1 MLVDGSIVSITS
13 LCTGPAIPLSNAHF
27 GVGSG
32 PILLDNLGCSGEED
46 SLLDCPRSENSCFHS
61 EDAGVIC
68 PLPSG

>member
-1 MLVDGSIVSITS
+1 MLLSA
-13 LCTGPAIPLSNAHF
+13 GPAIPLSRAHF

-32 PILLDNLGCSGEED
+32 PILLDNLGCSGDED
-46 SLLDCPRSENSCFHS
+46 TLLDCPRTDHDCSHF